1 MTTDEIR
8 LQPIGYVHSPYRETS
23 EVPRGPGAEHRA
35 LGTIELRPELAP
47 GLDDIEGFS
56 HLFVLWVFHR
66 SDGYS
71 LQSFPP
77 TADRPHGVFS
87 TRSPRRPNPLGLTV
101 VELLGREGAT
111 LSVRGV
117 DMLDGTPVLD
127 LKPVLS
133 GVRPEELRRGW
144 MESEKG
150 RQAAGSF

>member
-1 MTTDEIR
+1 MSTDEIR
-8 LQPIGYVHSPYRETS
+8 LQPIGVVRSPYRDPS
-23 EVPRGPGAEHRA
+23 DVPRGPGAEHHA
-35 LGTIELRPELAP
+35 EGTIELREELAA

-66 SDGYS
+66 SEGYS
-71 LQSFPP
+71 LASHPP

-87 TRSPRRPNPLGLTV
+87 TRSPRRPNPLGLTA

-111 LSVRGV
+111 LRVRGV

-133 GVRPEELRRGW
+133 GVKPEELRRGW
-144 MESEKG
+144 MEREKG
-150 RQAAGSF
+150 RTTIENR